1 MRIKVFFFV
10 TAPWFIWEQNSLIR
24 LVLTSWA
31 CYLGN
36 RCTWATLFSHI
47 SSIQHRQVK
56 KWRRIIS
63 ILWFCVS
70 SFLTQEKK
78 NTMLQCVIYVPTYST
93 FMYLYTCASTCG
105 CLRCFQL
112 SLFCVF
118 HNIYTSIYVC
128 YYSCVCLCLCVCD
141 PTGSLASRWSQ
152 LLAEQLPELC
162 QNSPISC
169 WSDIMNKCGRFN
181 TLIYLPEIQW
191 FWLERSAIN
200 WIILPTREY
209 ESKWKWALQIHNW
222 VLKPAFVVVRLSLQ
236 SFPRHLN

>member
-1 MRIKVFFFV
+1 MCLHIAHLCTCILVRPRVGVWDAFSSHFSV
-10 TAPWFIWEQNSLIR
+10 CFITFIHQ
-24 LVLTSWA
+24 
-31 CYLGN
+31 Y
-36 RCTWATLFSHI
+36 
-47 SSIQHRQVK
+47 
-56 KWRRIIS
+56 
-63 ILWFCVS
+63 
-70 SFLTQEKK
+70 
-78 NTMLQCVIYVPTYST
+78 MCVIIVV
-93 FMYLYTCASTCG
+93 FV
-105 CLRCFQL
+105 
-112 SLFCVF
+112 CV
-118 HNIYTSIYVC
+118 
-128 YYSCVCLCLCVCD
+128 CVCD